1 MKKSTYTDA
10 SLDSMRDCDGAIQL
24 FKELQDLWS
33 EAEMKACKWLGNS
46 LEVLSAIPQEHRA
59 LETNL
64 NYDILQVTNTLGI
77 LVCTRICFLFFVPTS
92 ALGSILTKR
101 FILGKVA
108 KI

>member
-1 MKKSTYTDA
+1 MDA
-10 SLDSMRDCDGAIQL
+10 SLDSMRDSDGAIQL

-33 EAEMKACKWLGNS
+33 EAGMKAYKWLGNS
-46 LEVLSAIPQEHRA
+46 LEVLSAIPQERRA

-64 NYDILQVTNTLGI
+64 NHDTLQVTNTLGI
-77 LVCTRICFLFFVPTS
+77 LWYAQECFLFFVATS